1 MKRIYITFPND
12 DVWTIT
18 VRQVAEDRARYY
30 AARDYAYGEAVG
42 TYADAYRAE
51 LDYGLRNE
59 EELIDYLQNNMD
71 WNDACRLAKMRD
83 SGGYD
88 YAAEFDNARFEVKG
102 E

>member
-12 DVWTIT
+12 EVWTIT
-18 VRQVAEDRARYY
+18 VQDVAKSRAQYY

-51 LDYGLRNE
+51 LEYGLRNE
-59 EELIDYLQNNMD
+59 AECIDYLQNNMD
-71 WNDACRLAKMRD
+71 WHEACRLATARHA
-83 SGGYD
+83 SGYD